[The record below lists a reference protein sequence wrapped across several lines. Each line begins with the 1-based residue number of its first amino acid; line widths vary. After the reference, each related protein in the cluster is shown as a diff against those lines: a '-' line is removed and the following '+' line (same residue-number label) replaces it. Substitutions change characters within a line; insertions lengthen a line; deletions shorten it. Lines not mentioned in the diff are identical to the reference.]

1 MFLVMQQVLLLV
13 LFGVA
18 GYLLCRTGKVKSEH
32 TKILSSLHVYV
43 FLPCTVINTY
53 AANFTVAYIREKYP
67 LLIASVI
74 IIVLTIGFGTVFSKF
89 LTKHPY
95 QRAVYSYS
103 LSFSNYGFFGYP
115 LVESLFGSLALQNA
129 MIFALP
135 ISLCTNTFGYSS
147 LTKTKFS
154 LKHVFTPVIW
164 ATVIGAVVGLTGF
177 ALPGVVASFVN
188 KSAAC
193 MAPVGMLLAGMVV
206 SEFDF
211 LSLLKG
217 KNNYLIAALRL
228 LVIPCVIGFSLKL
241 LGLNSLVLT
250 AVMMHAMPCG
260 MNTIVFPRLVGEDC
274 RAGASMTLI
283 TSLLAVLTI
292 PFCVMLFS

>member
-1 MFLVMQQVLLLV
+1 MFIVMQQVLQLV
-13 LFGVA
+13 LFAAV
-18 GYLLCRTGKVKSEH
+18 GYILCKSGKIDSRH
-32 TKILSSLHVYV
+32 TKLLSTLHVYV
-43 FLPCTVINTY
+43 FLPCSVINTY

-67 LLIASVI
+67 LLIASLAI
-74 IIVLTIGFGTVFSKF
+74 IGVTVTFGTLLSRL

-95 QRAVYSYS
+95 QRVVYSYS
-103 LSFSNYGFFGYP
+103 LAFSNYGFFGYP
-115 LVESLFGSLALQNA
+115 LVEGLFGSLALQNA

-135 ISLCTNTFGYSS
+135 ISLLTNTWGYAA

-154 LKHVFTPVIW
+154 LKRIFTPVVW
-164 ATVIGAVVGLTGF
+164 ATLIGAVIGLTGF
-177 ALPGVVASFVN
+177 RMPDVVQSLVS

-211 LSLLKG
+211 FSLLKG
-217 KNNYLIAALRL
+217 RNNYIVAALRL
-228 LVIPCVIGFSLKL
+228 LIIPCAIALSLKL
-241 LGLNSLVLT
+241 LGLESMVLT
-250 AVMMHAMPCG
+250 ALMMHAMPCG

-283 TSLLAVLTI
+283 TSVLAIITI
-292 PFCVMLFS
+292 PLLVSVFS